1 MSNTDSFIDEV
12 AEEVR
17 RDSWLRFLKRWGW
30 VGFVLVIALV
40 GGSSFNEWNKRSI
53 ETAGQLFGDSIRVST
68 EKNESGIKLEN
79 IKIDNKRQE
88 VIIANLSAS
97 RAVLENRVDDSI
109 KTLTDIVN
117 LSEIPAVYQELAAFK
132 LALLL
137 KDNVSSSLEKR
148 FQAFEDLSVQGS
160 AFRQLA
166 KEQQAIILVE
176 QGKPELAIKILDELS
191 EEAGISAGLKRRVSQ
206 LLIVLSSSVKGQ

>member
-1 MSNTDSFIDEV
+1 LSNTDSFIEEV

-17 RDSWLRFLKRWGW
+17 RDSWFRFLKRWGW

-53 ETAGQLFGDSIRVST
+53 ETAGQLFGDSILVST
-68 EKNESGIKLEN
+68 KQNDTGVELEN
-79 IKIDNKRQE
+79 IKTDNKRQKI
-88 VIIANLSAS
+88 IIANLSAS
-97 RAVLENRVDDSI
+97 RAVSENRLDDSI

-137 KDNVSSSLEKR
+137 KDRGLKTLEER
-148 FQAFEDLSVQGS
+148 FEAFENLSVQGS

-166 KEQQAIILVE
+166 REQQAIILVE
-176 QGKPELAIKILDELS
+176 QGKLEMAIKILDELS
-191 EEAGISAGLKRRVSQ
+191 EEAGVSEGLKRRISQ
-206 LLIVLSSSVKGQ
+206 LLIVLNSSVKGQ

>member
-1 MSNTDSFIDEV
+1 MSNTDSFIEEV

-17 RDSWLRFLKRWGW
+17 RDSWFRFLKRWGW

-53 ETAGQLFGDSIRVST
+53 ETAGQLFGDSILVST
-68 EKNESGIKLEN
+68 KQNDTGVELEN
-79 IKIDNKRQE
+79 IKTDNKRQKI
-88 VIIANLSAS
+88 IIANLSAS
-97 RAVLENRVDDSI
+97 RAVSENRLDDSI

-137 KDNVSSSLEKR
+137 KDRGLKTLEER
-148 FQAFEDLSVQGS
+148 FEAFENLSVQGS

-166 KEQQAIILVE
+166 REQQAIILVE
-176 QGKPELAIKILDELS
+176 QGKLEMAIKILDELS
-191 EEAGISAGLKRRVSQ
+191 EEAGVSEGLKRRISQ
-206 LLIVLSSSVKGQ
+206 LLIVLNSSVKGQ

>member
-53 ETAGQLFGDSIRVST
+53 ETAGQLFGDSILVST

>member
-1 MSNTDSFIDEV
+1 LSNTDSFIDEV

-53 ETAGQLFGDSIRVST
+53 ETAGQLFGDSILVST